1 MTSIEI
7 RGARTH
13 NLKGIDVDVPKHR
26 LVAFTGVSGSGK
38 SSLVFDTICTE
49 AQRQLV
55 ETFSTYARRRL
66 PQLTRPPV
74 DTIRNISPCIVID
87 QKRLGASS
95 RSTVGTVTEI
105 YTYLR
110 MLFSRCGRPFVGWSH
125 RFSFNHPDG
134 MCPAC
139 KGLGK
144 RITVDVDKLLDLDRS
159 IEEGAIRHP
168 AYDIGKWYWRE
179 IVQTEVV
186 PPRKPLRRFTAAER
200 DRLLWSDDVRI
211 EKVHQGATYERTFE
225 GVARKLERL
234 HVDKDEDQ
242 IPRAGKEAY
251 RRLFTERA
259 CPDCGDVRLNA
270 AARAVELAGGW
281 TIGGLVECELT
292 ELDRVLEE
300 LLARDDYEP
309 IRDVVATLVA
319 RMRGTL
325 RHLIDIGVGYLSLNR
340 GVPTLSGGESQRV
353 KMARQ
358 LDCDLV
364 DLVYILDEPT
374 VGLHPRD
381 IDHLIAMLG
390 RLRDHGNSVLV
401 VEHDPAVIRAA
412 DWIVD
417 IGPGAGYGGGKVVFS
432 GRLDGSAARRHRDIA
447 RAERTGRHAAP
458 QPPDVRRRVPHRERD
473 VQQPAQPHRPDTEGR
488 ADVRHRRRR
497 VGQELAGRRAHRH
510 PPAPGGRG
518 RTRRRGGRRRSTPR
532 RAFLPLQ
539 PRHLRRRVRPHPA
552 GVRRRQPGV
561 TRTLQLQRPGF
572 LPRVQGPGLPGGGAV
587 VPRRRASGLQGL
599 RGQAVPGRRPGADLP
614 RPFHS

>member
-1 MTSIEI
+1 M
-7 RGARTH
+7 
-13 NLKGIDVDVPKHR
+13 
-26 LVAFTGVSGSGK
+26 
-38 SSLVFDTICTE
+38 
-49 AQRQLV
+49 
-55 ETFSTYARRRL
+55 
-66 PQLTRPPV
+66 
-74 DTIRNISPCIVID
+74 ID

-110 MLFSRCGRPFVGWSH
+110 MLFSRYGRPFVGWSH

-144 RITVDVDKLLDLDRS
+144 RIAVDIHKLLDLDRS
-159 IEEGAIRHP
+159 IKEGAIRHP
-168 AYDIGKWYWRE
+168 AYDIGKWYWRG
-179 IVQTEVV
+179 IVQTGVV
-186 PPRKPLRRFTAAER
+186 PPRKPLHRFTATER
-200 DRLLWSDDVRI
+200 ERLLWADGVRI
-211 EKVHQGATYERTFE
+211 EKAHQGATYEGTFE

-242 IPRAGKEAY
+242 IPRVGKEAY

-259 CPDCGDVRLNA
+259 CPDCGGVRLNA

-281 TIGGLVECELT
+281 TIGRLVECELT

-300 LLARDDYEP
+300 LVARGDYEP

-364 DLVYILDEPT
+364 DLIYILDEPT

-381 IDHLIAMLG
+381 IDHLIAMLQ

-417 IGPGAGYGGGKVVFS
+417 IGPRAGDRGGEVVCS
-432 GRLDGSAARRHRDIA
+432 GRVDGLLRTDSATSRALNDRVATPRR
-447 RAERTGRHAAP
+447 G
-458 QPPDVRRRVPHRERD
+458 
-473 VQQPAQPHRPDTEGR
+473 
-488 ADVRHRRRR
+488 
-497 VGQELAGRRAHRH
+497 
-510 PPAPGGRG
+510 PGPSTMRSAS
-518 RTRRRGGRRRSTPR
+518 RTRRPTTCATSVSGYR
-532 RAFLPLQ
+532 RAC
-539 PRHLRRRVRPHPA
+539 
-552 GVRRRQPGV
+552 
-561 TRTLQLQRPGF
+561 
-572 LPRVQGPGLPGGGAV
+572 
-587 VPRRRASGLQGL
+587 
-599 RGQAVPGRRPGADLP
+599 
-614 RPFHS
+614 